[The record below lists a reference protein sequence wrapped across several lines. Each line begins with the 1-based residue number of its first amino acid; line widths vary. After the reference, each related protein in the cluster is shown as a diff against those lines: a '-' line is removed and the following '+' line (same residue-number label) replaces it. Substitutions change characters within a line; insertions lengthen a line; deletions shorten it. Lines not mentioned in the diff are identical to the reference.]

1 MSSDE
6 TTWWNETEFEIQNQ
20 SERVNPETIK
30 RNCSGV
36 RKYRFYKSLGST
48 DVSKDCR
55 ASPSAL
61 HTIPLI
67 PDESEMNNRKF
78 LTEEN
83 ELYFSFKG
91 KCFSSLSPS
100 QIFPAHQH
108 HSIMLG
114 SMAPSYHQKA
124 LSDAILRIKNILKV
138 RIIDIEYHSNIE
150 CFLIYFKLNC
160 LLITFGSLFI
170 FIFISQLTR
179 ICSKS
184 ADFSWETH
192 SLKNL
197 GTFLNATF

>member
-1 MSSDE
+1 
-6 TTWWNETEFEIQNQ
+6 
-20 SERVNPETIK
+20 
-30 RNCSGV
+30 
-36 RKYRFYKSLGST
+36 
-48 DVSKDCR
+48 
-55 ASPSAL
+55 
-61 HTIPLI
+61 
-67 PDESEMNNRKF
+67 MNNRKF

-100 QIFPAHQH
+100 QKLTAHKRQ
-108 HSIMLG
+108 SICLS

-124 LSDAILRIKNILKV
+124 LSDAILRMKNILKV

-150 CFLIYFKLNC
+150 CFLIYFKLNS

-197 GTFLNATF
+197 GTFLNATFWLARRMTNERWANLTNGHMMTYDGCMTS

>member
-1 MSSDE
+1 
-6 TTWWNETEFEIQNQ
+6 
-20 SERVNPETIK
+20 
-30 RNCSGV
+30 
-36 RKYRFYKSLGST
+36 
-48 DVSKDCR
+48 
-55 ASPSAL
+55 
-61 HTIPLI
+61 
-67 PDESEMNNRKF
+67 MNNRKF

-100 QIFPAHQH
+100 QKFTAHKRQ
-108 HSIMLG
+108 SICLS

-124 LSDAILRIKNILKV
+124 LSDANLRMKNILKV
-138 RIIDIEYHSNIE
+138 RIIDIEFHSNIE

-160 LLITFGSLFI
+160 LFITFGSLFI

-197 GTFLNATF
+197 GTFLNATFWLARRMTNERWVNLTNCHMMTYDGCMTS